1 MYQENEPMGW
11 KATGQPTVRKQRDK
25 WVVRVD
31 GIDTETG
38 KHRPRQLGTYA
49 SQRSALRGARSVS
62 VQERVATRDTVSWL
76 VRRYV
81 ASRSDVTVK
90 AREQYE
96 WAIPHIEAGL
106 GAIRLD
112 RLDREDVARWLEDLA
127 AAGRLSW
134 RSVQICRTVL
144 RAALA
149 DAVEEGL
156 LGRSPA
162 ARVPMPRAVAKPP
175 KEKEVDAW
183 TDEQVARFLSVSA
196 DHRWAVAFRLGV
208 LYGLRRSEALAL
220 KWNDLNTVKGTLRID
235 EGLVA
240 VSSGA
245 AWSDAKNARSRRV
258 IPLDDETLRILTRH
272 RKTQAEE
279 RLVAGSKWEDHDLI
293 IATHVG
299 RPVMPRSLDR
309 ALEVLIDEAG
319 LPRLTSHGLRHTA
332 ATHMVRG
339 AHDVGELRA
348 VADVLGHS
356 PDMLMKIYAHAMPE
370 SARAVADRIGAR
382 ATAPA
387 DG

>member
-1 MYQENEPMGW
+1 
-11 KATGQPTVRKQRDK
+11 
-25 WVVRVD
+25 VRVD
-31 GIDTETG
+31 GIDTESG
-38 KHRPRQLGTYA
+38 KHRPRQLGTYQ
-49 SQRSALRGARSVS
+49 SQRSALAAARAASVH
-62 VQERVATRDTVSWL
+62 ERLASRDTVGWL

-81 ASRSDVTVK
+81 ASRSDVTPK

-112 RLDREDVARWLEDLA
+112 RLDREDVAGWLDDLA

-156 LGRSPA
+156 LPRSPA
-162 ARVPMPRAVAKPP
+162 ARVPMPRSVAKPA
-175 KEKEVDAW
+175 KQQATDAW
-183 TDEQVARFLSVSA
+183 TEEQVARFLSVSA

-220 KWNDLNTVKGTLRID
+220 KWDDLDSAQGTLRID

-240 VSSGA
+240 VRTGA
-245 AWSDAKNARSRRV
+245 AWSEAKNARSRRV
-258 IPLDDETLRILTRH
+258 IPLDEATVRALARH
-272 RKTQAEE
+272 RKAQAEE
-279 RLVAGSKWEDHDLI
+279 RLLAGPRWEDHDLI
-293 IATHVG
+293 VATHAG

-309 ALEVLIDEAG
+309 ALELLIDQAS
-319 LPRLTSHGLRHTA
+319 LPRLTSHRLRHTA

-339 AHDVGELRA
+339 ARDIGDLRA
-348 VADVLGHS
+348 IADLLGHS
-356 PDMLMKIYAHAMPE
+356 PDMLMKVYAHAMPD
-370 SARAVADRIGAR
+370 STRAIADRIGAR
-382 ATAPA
+382 TSA
-387 DG
+387 DD

>member
-1 MYQENEPMGW
+1 MGW
-11 KATGQPTVRKQRDK
+11 KATGQPTVRKQRDS

-38 KHRPRQLGTYA
+38 MHRPRQLGTYA
-49 SQRSALRGARSVS
+49 SQRSALTAARSVS

-81 ASRSDVTVK
+81 ASRSDVTLK

-134 RSVQICRTVL
+134 RSIQICRTVL

-156 LGRSPA
+156 LHRSPA
-162 ARVPMPRAVAKPP
+162 ARVPMPRAVAKPA
-175 KEKEVDAW
+175 KQKEVDAW
-183 TDEQVARFLSVSA
+183 TEEQVARFLSVSA

-220 KWNDLNTVKGTLRID
+220 KWNDLDTRKRTLRID

-240 VSSGA
+240 VSKGA
-245 AWSDAKNARSRRV
+245 VWSQAKNARSRRV
-258 IPLDDETLRILTRH
+258 VPLDDETGRALARH
-272 RKTQAEE
+272 RKAQAEE
-279 RLVAGSKWEDHDLI
+279 RLVAGPKWEDHDLI

-309 ALEVLIDEAG
+309 ALEDLIEQAG

-339 AHDVGELRA
+339 ARDVGELRA

-356 PDMLMKIYAHAMPE
+356 PDMLMKVYAHAMPE
-370 SARAVADRIGAR
+370 STRAVADRIGAR
-382 ATAPA
+382 AIAPA
-387 DG
+387 DA

>member
-1 MYQENEPMGW
+1 MGW

-25 WVVRVD
+25 WAVRVD

-38 KHRPRQLGTYA
+38 KHRPRQLGTFP
-49 SQRSALRGARSVS
+49 SQRSALRAARSLS
-62 VQERVATRDTVSWL
+62 VQERVATRDTVGWL

-81 ASRSDVTVK
+81 ASRSDVTQK

-112 RLDREDVARWLEDLA
+112 RLDREDVARWIDDLA
-127 AAGRLSW
+127 DAGQLSW
-134 RSVQICRTVL
+134 RSIQICRTVL

-175 KEKEVDAW
+175 KKKEVEAW
-183 TDEQVARFLSVSA
+183 TDEQVARFLAVSA

-220 KWNDLNTVKGTLRID
+220 KWNDLDTAKGTLRID

-240 VSSGA
+240 VRTGA
-245 AWSDAKNARSRRV
+245 AWSRAKNARSRRV
-258 IPLDDETLRILTRH
+258 IPLDTETVRVLARH
-272 RKTQAEE
+272 RKAQARE
-279 RLVAGSKWEDHDLI
+279 RLIAGPKWEDHDLI
-293 IATHVG
+293 IATHAG

-309 ALEVLIDEAG
+309 ALEILIDGAG
-319 LPRLTSHGLRHTA
+319 VPRLTSHGLRHTA

-339 AHDVGELRA
+339 ACDVGELRA

-356 PDMLMKIYAHAMPE
+356 PDMLMRIYAHAMPD
-370 SARAVADRIGAR
+370 STRAIADRIGAR
-382 ATAPA
+382 AVPPS
-387 DG
+387 DR

>member
-1 MYQENEPMGW
+1 MGW
-11 KATGQPTVRKQRDK
+11 KATGQPTVRKQRDR

-81 ASRSDVTVK
+81 ASRSDVTLK

-175 KEKEVDAW
+175 KQKEVDAW
-183 TDEQVARFLSVSA
+183 SDEQVARFLSVSA

-220 KWNDLNTVKGTLRID
+220 KWDDLDTAKGTLRID

-240 VSSGA
+240 VSKGA
-245 AWSDAKNARSRRV
+245 MWTEAKNARSRRV
-258 IPLDDETLRILTRH
+258 IPVDDETLRLLARH
-272 RKTQAEE
+272 RKEQAEA
-279 RLVAGSKWEDHDLI
+279 RLAAGPLWEDHDLM

-309 ALEVLIDEAG
+309 ALEDLIEQAG

-339 AHDVGELRA
+339 ARDVGELRA

-356 PDMLMKIYAHAMPE
+356 PDMLMKVYAHAMPE
-370 SARAVADRIGAR
+370 STRAVADRIGAR
-382 ATAPA
+382 AIAPA
-387 DG
+387 DA

>member
-1 MYQENEPMGW
+1 MGW
-11 KATGQPTVRKQRDK
+11 KATGQPTARRQRDK

-38 KHRPRQLGTYA
+38 KHRPRQLGTYV
-49 SQRSALRGARSVS
+49 SQRSALAAARSVS
-62 VQERVATRDTVSWL
+62 VQERIATRDTVSWL

-81 ASRSDVTVK
+81 ASRSDVTLK
-90 AREQYE
+90 AREQYQ

-112 RLDREDVARWLEDLA
+112 RLDREDVARWLDDLA
-127 AAGRLSW
+127 TAGQLSW

-156 LGRSPA
+156 LRRSPA
-162 ARVPMPRAVAKPP
+162 ARVPMPRVVTKPP
-175 KEKEVDAW
+175 KEKETEAW
-183 TDEQVARFLSVSA
+183 TEDQVERFLEVSA

-220 KWNDLNTVKGTLRID
+220 KWNGVNTTKGTLRID

-240 VSSGA
+240 VSTGA
-245 AWSDAKNARSRRV
+245 VWSEAKNSRSRRV
-258 IPLDDETLRILTRH
+258 IPLDDETLRVLAH
-272 RKTQAEE
+272 RKKEQVEE
-279 RLVAGSKWEDHDLI
+279 RLLAGANWEDHDLI
-293 IATHVG
+293 TATHVG

-309 ALEVLIDEAG
+309 ALELLVEKAG

-356 PDMLMKIYAHAMPE
+356 PDMLMKVYAHAMPE
-370 SARAVADRIGAR
+370 STRAIADRIGQR
-382 ATAPA
+382 NVSGNRT
-387 DG
+387 GVR

>member
-175 KEKEVDAW
+175 KEKQVDAW

-272 RKTQAEE
+272 RKTQAQE

-356 PDMLMKIYAHAMPE
+356 PDMLMRIYAHAMPE
-370 SARAVADRIGAR
+370 STRAVADRIGAR